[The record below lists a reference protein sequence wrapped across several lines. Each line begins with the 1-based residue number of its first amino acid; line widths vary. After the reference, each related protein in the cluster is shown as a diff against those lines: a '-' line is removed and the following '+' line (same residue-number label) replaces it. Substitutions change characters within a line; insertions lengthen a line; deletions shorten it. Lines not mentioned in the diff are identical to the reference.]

1 MIKISK
7 VRRLVAGSLLTASA
21 LTCIVPL
28 WGQNNI
34 QTAKA
39 AQESQYIYSRVFT
52 DLKKNLEKEKTRK
65 EIQQEYADIV
75 SPSTINKILAY
86 KSWTN
91 IV

>member
-1 MIKISK
+1 MRKEF
-7 VRRLVAGSLLTASA
+7 
-21 LTCIVPL
+21 
-28 WGQNNI
+28 
-34 QTAKA
+34 
-39 AQESQYIYSRVFT
+39 ES
-52 DLKKNLEKEKTRK
+52 KEKTRK